1 MADCPASMTATPLP
15 PIRQTSAA
23 AERNKAPIL
32 AVLQRVLPATG
43 TALEIAAGTGQ
54 HAAHFAAQLPGWT
67 WQPTD
72 PDATALASIAAW
84 RAEAQAT
91 GTAPGLLAPQ
101 QLDVL
106 AEPWPVAGPFDAIY
120 CANMLHIAPWA
131 CCGALMRHATRLLT
145 PGGLLLTYGPYFVDG
160 EPPAPGNLAFDADL
174 RQRNPAWGVRTL
186 AAVGAAARAEGL
198 QLLERVAMPANN
210 LVLVFGRATPAGR

>member
-1 MADCPASMTATPLP
+1 MSTAALP

-32 AVLQRVLPATG
+32 AVLQRLLPARG
-43 TALEIAAGTGQ
+43 AALEIAAGTGQ
-54 HAAHFAAQLPGWT
+54 HAAHFAAHLPGWT

-72 PDATALASIAAW
+72 PDAAALASIAAW
-84 RAEAQAT
+84 RAQA
-91 GTAPGLLAPQ
+91 GAPGLQPPL

-106 AEPWPVAGPFDAIY
+106 AEPWPAAERLAGPFDLLY

-131 CCGALMRHATRLLT
+131 CCGALMRHAARLLA

-186 AAVGAAARAEGL
+186 AAVAQAAQAEGL
-198 QLLERVAMPANN
+198 LLHERVAMPANN
-210 LVLVFGRATPAGR
+210 LVLVFRRATPAGG